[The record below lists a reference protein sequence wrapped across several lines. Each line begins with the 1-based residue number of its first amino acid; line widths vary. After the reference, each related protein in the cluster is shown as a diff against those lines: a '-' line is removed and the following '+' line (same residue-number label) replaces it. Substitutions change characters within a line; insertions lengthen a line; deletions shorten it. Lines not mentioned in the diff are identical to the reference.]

1 MGRPRKN
8 LAVLEMTG
16 QVAKNPGRFADRG
29 DEPETT
35 GPIGEPPADFLSPHG
50 DGPKLLAKWKKLV
63 DEAPIGVLTA
73 SDSEYLAAVCRMGV
87 EAGRTGTKG
96 FRQALKEYGGMLKGL
111 GMTPEGRAI
120 RGLGAKATKKAEV
133 NPLDSFQRSKRRAS

>member
-8 LAVLEMTG
+8 LALLEMSG
-16 QVAKNPGRFADRG
+16 SIAKNRGRFADRG
-29 DEPETT
+29 QEPETS
-35 GPIGEPPADFLSPHG
+35 GPIGDPPADFLSLHG
-50 DGPKLLAKWKKLV
+50 DGPKLLAKWRKLV

-87 EAGRTGTKG
+87 EAGRTASKG
-96 FRQALKEYGGMLKGL
+96 FRQALKEYGSMLKGL

-120 RGLGAKATKKAEV
+120 RGLGAKAPKKTA
-133 NPLDSFQRSKRRAS
+133 NPLDDFTKARKRAS